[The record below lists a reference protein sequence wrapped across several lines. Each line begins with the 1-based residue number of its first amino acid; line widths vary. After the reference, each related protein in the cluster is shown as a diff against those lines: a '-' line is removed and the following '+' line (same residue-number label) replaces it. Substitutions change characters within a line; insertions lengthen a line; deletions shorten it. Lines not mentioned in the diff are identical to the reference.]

1 MCTCISFNDNKN
13 TLSSYF
19 STFVKD
25 DFKRRALLS
34 GHVRQSYNKKEIE
47 LIWRNLRNIAYYQIL
62 ATFN

>member
-1 MCTCISFNDNKN
+1 M
-13 TLSSYF
+13 
-19 STFVKD
+19 
-25 DFKRRALLS
+25 RRALLS

>member
-1 MCTCISFNDNKN
+1 MCTCNNKN

-25 DFKRRALLS
+25 VFKRRALLS

>member
-1 MCTCISFNDNKN
+1 MCTCISFIDNKK

-25 DFKRRALLS
+25 VLKRRALSS